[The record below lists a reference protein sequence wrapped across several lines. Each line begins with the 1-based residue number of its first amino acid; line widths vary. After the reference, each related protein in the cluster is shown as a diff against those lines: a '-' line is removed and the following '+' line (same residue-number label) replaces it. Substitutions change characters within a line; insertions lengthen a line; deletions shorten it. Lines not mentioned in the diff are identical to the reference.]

1 MGGVAVGRD
10 AVLVLGLSLKVG
22 SVLALHLCA
31 GRGPRVPPGARDPA
45 ILATR
50 AEVAVIEELFPDLRD
65 RSLAARSPGPRVVT
79 PRIPGDT
86 AAIAPDRWWRT
97 R

>member
-1 MGGVAVGRD
+1 MGRD
-10 AVLVLGLSLKVG
+10 LSQIASLLLHLAP
-22 SVLALHLCA
+22 VLALHVCT
-31 GRGPRVPPGARDPA
+31 GSGPRVRPGARDPA

-50 AEVAVIEELFPDLRD
+50 AELAIIQDLLPGVRNRSVAV
-65 RSLAARSPGPRVVT
+65 RSSGARIAT